1 MITEIELSE
10 IVSQLLLKSC
20 KPYEEIKNSYLRS
33 IGDFIEQRD
42 SSCRV
47 SLNDCSYYTFQSR
60 SPQRII
66 IGDESIAIRG
76 LNTPMM
82 KALIKQYQP
91 NNRVAQKIDE
101 AVANISE
108 K

>member
-10 IVSQLLLKSC
+10 IVSQLLSKSS

-33 IGDFIEQRD
+33 IGDFIEQSD

-66 IGDESIAIRG
+66 IGNESISIRG
-76 LNTPMM
+76 LKTPIMQ
-82 KALIKQYQP
+82 ALIRQYQP
-91 NNRVAQKIDE
+91 NKHVAKIIDE
-101 AVANISE
+101 AVASLSA